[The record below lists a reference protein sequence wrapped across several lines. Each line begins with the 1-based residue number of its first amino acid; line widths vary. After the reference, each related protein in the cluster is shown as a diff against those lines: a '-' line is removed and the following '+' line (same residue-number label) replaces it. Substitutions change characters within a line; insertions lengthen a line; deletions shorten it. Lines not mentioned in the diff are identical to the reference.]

1 VTPDT
6 FARELAAALAASLP
20 DGFTASAEGEMV
32 TIEPPDGTGVT
43 TALDIEADDIGDFEV
58 YADAA
63 ESVLSLAQDV
73 VCEALD
79 QTWPVADAAAVDLP
93 MPGARVDGTTMRLWY
108 GDEDAPVL
116 ALAGI
121 RLGA

>member
-1 VTPDT
+1 MTPDL

-20 DGFTASAEGEMV
+20 EGFTASAEGELV
-32 TIEPPDGTGVT
+32 TIEPPEGGGVT
-43 TALDIEADDIGDFEV
+43 TALDIDADDIGDFDV

-63 ESVLSLAQDV
+63 EGVLSLAQDV

-79 QTWPVADAAAVDLP
+79 ATWPSAGRASVDRP
-93 MPGARVDGTTMRLWY
+93 IPGARVDGDTLRLWY

-116 ALAGI
+116 ELRAVTIAS
-121 RLGA
+121 

>member
-1 VTPDT
+1 VTPDL

-20 DGFTASAEGEMV
+20 EGFTASAEGELV
-32 TIEPPDGTGVT
+32 TIEPPDGGGVT
-43 TALDIEADDIGDFEV
+43 TALDIDVDDIGDFEV

-63 ESVLSLAQDV
+63 EGVLSLAQDV

-79 QTWPVADAAAVDLP
+79 ETWPSAGGGTVDLP
-93 MPGARVDGTTMRLWY
+93 MPGARVDGAAMQLWY

-116 ALAGI
+116 
-121 RLGA
+121 RLKAIVLQP

>member
-1 VTPDT
+1 MTPAL

-20 DGFTASAEGEMV
+20 EGFTASAEGALV
-32 TIEPPDGTGVT
+32 TIELPDGTGVT
-43 TALDIEADDIGDFEV
+43 TALDIEPDEIGDAEV

-63 ESVLSLAQDV
+63 EGVLSLAQDV

-79 QTWPVADAAAVDLP
+79 ATWPSAGASVDLP
-93 MPGARVDGTTMRLWY
+93 IPGARVDGDTLRLWY

-116 ALAGI
+116 ALRPVTIAS
-121 RLGA
+121 

>member
-1 VTPDT
+1 VTPVL

-20 DGFTASAEGEMV
+20 DGVTASAEGALI
-32 TIEPPDGTGVT
+32 TIEPPDGAGVT
-43 TALDIEADDIGDFEV
+43 TVLDIEPDEIGDAEV

-63 ESVLSLAQDV
+63 EGVLSLAQDV

-79 QTWPVADAAAVDLP
+79 ATWPAAGGASVDLP
-93 MPGARVDGTTMRLWY
+93 IPGARVDGDTLRLWY

-116 ALAGI
+116 ELRPVTIAS
-121 RLGA
+121 

>member
-1 VTPDT
+1 MTPIV

-20 DGFTASAEGEMV
+20 DGFTASADGETV
-32 TIEPPDGTGVT
+32 TIETPDGAGVS
-43 TALDIEADDIGDFEV
+43 TALDIEADDSGDLEV

-63 ESVLSLAQDV
+63 EGVLSLAQDV

-79 QTWPVADAAAVDLP
+79 ATWPTAGDAAIDLP
-93 MPGARVDGTTMRLWY
+93 IPGARADDGIVHLWF

-116 ALAGI
+116 TLKAI
-121 RLGA
+121 PVTT

>member
-1 VTPDT
+1 VTAAH
-6 FARELAAALAASLP
+6 FARELAAVLAASLP
-20 DGFTASAEGEMV
+20 EGFTATADGDAV
-32 TIEPPDGTGVT
+32 TIETPEGGAVT
-43 TALDIEADDIGDFEV
+43 TALDIEADDIGDVDV

-79 QTWPVADAAAVDLP
+79 ATWPTSGGAALDLP
-93 MPGARVDGTTMRLWY
+93 IPGARVEGTDLALWF

-116 ALAGI
+116 TLGRV
-121 RLGA
+121 RLVE